1 MKMRIGNYGAKSP
14 SMAIVCPRCKSSHI
28 ISKGC
33 HSDGVSR
40 YWQCKTCGHTFTAGT
55 WEGKRS
61 PNPNSLRNGGF
72 RPPYIRNEYKAVI
85 DTIAK
90 TRGIPKSEVI
100 QDAIVL
106 LENLPQSDRDALV
119 PVHAPRYGVD
129 GCFRP
134 SMCLPEFEARLNTI
148 AKDLG
153 VLKGQALEWA
163 LDLLK

>member
-1 MKMRIGNYGAKSP
+1 MKMRIGNYGALAP
-14 SMAIVCPRCKSSHI
+14 GLDITCPKCKSGKV

-40 YWQCKTCGHTFTAGT
+40 YWQCKTCGHTFTEGK

-61 PNPNSLRNGGF
+61 PNPNSLRIGGF

-85 DTIAK
+85 NSAAK
-90 TRGIPKSEVI
+90 TRGIPKAQVV

-106 LENLPQSDRDALV
+106 LEQLPQSDRDKLT
-119 PVHAPRYGVD
+119 PIQAPRYGVQ